1 MEFKKR
7 VWAFFLLCAIL
18 FAVCA
23 FTPYGALRPQ
33 AAPPERPVLLPG
45 GTPFGIKFFTRGVI
59 VVGVTDIE
67 SYDGIASPAKD
78 AGIRSGDVI
87 TAVNG
92 MQVNTAEELA
102 EAVNAG
108 KGADTVFTVLRGD
121 VSFSVTVRPKRSVS
135 DNLYRAG
142 LWVRDSTAGIGTV
155 TYVDARTKRF
165 GGLGH
170 GVCDPDT
177 GRPLPLL
184 KGAVTGVTVTGV
196 VKGRRSEPGEL
207 VGEFSSKTAGTLEK
221 NTECG
226 VFGIFDDISAFAAA
240 PMEICY
246 GGEMKT
252 GRAYILTT
260 VIGSVPR
267 MYEIRI
273 VRIYNDGGDTKNFLL
288 EVTDKELLEK
298 TGGIVQ
304 GMSGSP
310 VIQDGR
316 LCGAVTHVMISD
328 PARGYGIFIE
338 NMLKAETQN

>member
-23 FTPYGALRPQ
+23 FTPYGSLNPR
-33 AAPPERPVLLPG
+33 AAPAVRPVLLPG
-45 GTPFGIKFFTRGVI
+45 GTPFGVKFFTRGVI

-92 MQVNTAEELA
+92 MQVNTTEELA
-102 EAVNAG
+102 EAVNAS
-108 KGADTVFTVLRGD
+108 KGADTVLTVLRGEEQ
-121 VSFSVTVRPKRSVS
+121 FTVTVKPKRSVS
-135 DNLYRAG
+135 DNLYRSG

-155 TYVDARTKRF
+155 TYVDPSTGRF

-170 GVCDPDT
+170 GICDPDT
-177 GRPLPLL
+177 GNPLPML
-184 KGAVTGVTVTGV
+184 KGVVCEVTVTGV
-196 VKGRRSEPGEL
+196 IKGRRSEPGEL
-207 VGEFSSKTAGTLEK
+207 IGEFSLKTAGALEK

-226 VFGIFDDISAFAAA
+226 VFGVLDDTGAFAFS

-246 GGEMKT
+246 SGEMKT
-252 GRAYILTT
+252 GKAQILTT
-260 VIGSVPR
+260 VEGVAPR
-267 MYEIRI
+267 LYEIRI
-273 VRIYNDGGDTKNFLL
+273 VRIYENSGCTKNFLL
-288 EVTDKELLEK
+288 EVTDKALLEK

-310 VIQDGR
+310 VIQNGR
-316 LCGAVTHVMISD
+316 ICGAVTHVMISD

-338 NMLKAETQN
+338 NMLDSQE